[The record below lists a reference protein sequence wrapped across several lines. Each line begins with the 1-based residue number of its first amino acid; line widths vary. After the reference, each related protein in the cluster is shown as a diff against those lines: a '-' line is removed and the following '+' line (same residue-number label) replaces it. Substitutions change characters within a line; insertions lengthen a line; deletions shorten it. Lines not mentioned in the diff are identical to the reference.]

1 MFLTIVTEVQ
11 PLRIS
16 HNLEENI
23 CRLFHVLA
31 QFLLY
36 TSETEVDC
44 YNQKMNVRVAL
55 LLAW

>member
-1 MFLTIVTEVQ
+1 MFLRIVTEIQ
-11 PLRIS
+11 PIRIS

-36 TSETEVDC
+36 TSETELD
-44 YNQKMNVRVAL
+44 YYKQKINLRVAL